1 MANGEISV
9 NVNVE
14 AHMHKTLLELAK
26 IYREKHGVCIRYV
39 EFNWLGPRFGE
50 SAPSVL
56 LGVEVKTQAG
66 RE

>member
-9 NVNVE
+9 NVE
-14 AHMHKTLLELAK
+14 KTLHETLLGLAK
-26 IYREKHGVCIRYV
+26 YYREKHGICIRYV

>member
-39 EFNWLGPRFGE
+39 EFNWLGPRLGE